1 MLIEHDGKR
10 PKIDPSARI
19 APTAVLC
26 GDVTIGPG
34 TSVGFGAVL
43 SAESG
48 PITVGAH
55 CIVMDNAVVR
65 GTRRYPVTIG
75 ERVLIGP
82 QASLSGCTVADD
94 VFLATGTRV
103 FNGARVET
111 HAEVRINAVVHLLTR
126 VPAGAVVPIGWVAV
140 GDPATI
146 LPPDRHDEIWA
157 VQKPLDFPKAVF
169 GVERA
174 GPGETEMP
182 EIARRYT
189 ALLARHKDDRI
200 LDEGPEG

>member
-1 MLIEHDGKR
+1 MTVTPGGVNPNTAIALPDGVGAIKEDSTGNR
-10 PKIDPSARI
+10 VDFSADSGDATDELTTVIIDIPGAAI
-19 APTAVLC
+19 ADI
-26 GDVTIGPG
+26 DVTDLN
-34 TSVGFGAVL
+34 TALGATG
-43 SAESG
+43 S
-48 PITVGAH
+48 
-55 CIVMDNAVVR
+55 AVVTA
-65 GTRRYPVTIG
+65 GKITITFVDASD
-75 ERVLIGP
+75 VL
-82 QASLSGCTVADD
+82 
-94 VFLATGTRV
+94 
-103 FNGARVET
+103 
-111 HAEVRINAVVHLLTR
+111 EVRINAVVHLLTR
-126 VPAGAVVPIGWVAV
+126 LPAGAVVPIGWVAV

>member
-10 PKIDPSARI
+10 PSIDPSARI

-26 GDVTIGPG
+26 GEVTIGPG

-48 PITVGAH
+48 PIALGAH

-65 GTRRYPVTIG
+65 GTRRYPAWIG
-75 ERVLIGP
+75 DRVLIGP
-82 QASLSGCTVADD
+82 QASLSGCTIADD

-103 FNGARVET
+103 FNGARVES
-111 HAEVRINAVVHLLTR
+111 HAEVRVNGVVHLLSR
-126 VPAGAVVPIGWVAV
+126 VPAGTVVPIGWVAV

-157 VQKPLDFPKAVF
+157 IQEPLDFPKAVF

-174 GPGETEMP
+174 PTGQTEMP

-200 LDEGPEG
+200 LDAGAEG

>member
-48 PITVGAH
+48 PIALGAM

-65 GTRRYPVTIG
+65 AARRYPVTIG

-82 QASLSGCTVADD
+82 QALLLQVPQIGLGPVRKLGVADPVLEIAPGVIDVHGALSLSLVLARGVRP
-94 VFLATGTRV
+94 FLSDSCAPGLPGRKKPTLARAPAAGFYRV
-103 FNGARVET
+103 RQGS
-111 HAEVRINAVVHLLTR
+111 
-126 VPAGAVVPIGWVAV
+126 
-140 GDPATI
+140 
-146 LPPDRHDEIWA
+146 
-157 VQKPLDFPKAVF
+157 
-169 GVERA
+169 
-174 GPGETEMP
+174 ETEGAEKP
-182 EIARRYT
+182 
-189 ALLARHKDDRI
+189 
-200 LDEGPEG
+200 

>member
-48 PITVGAH
+48 PIAVGAH
-55 CIVMDNAVVR
+55 CMVMDNAVVR

-75 ERVLIGP
+75 DRVLIGP

-94 VFLATGTRV
+94 VFFWPREPACST
-103 FNGARVET
+103 AR
-111 HAEVRINAVVHLLTR
+111 A
-126 VPAGAVVPIGWVAV
+126 W
-140 GDPATI
+140 
-146 LPPDRHDEIWA
+146 
-157 VQKPLDFPKAVF
+157 KPTSRS
-169 GVERA
+169 GS
-174 GPGETEMP
+174 MP
-182 EIARRYT
+182 WCT
-189 ALLARHKDDRI
+189 C
-200 LDEGPEG
+200 